1 VLLPVRS
8 SEEPNPVHRVQL
20 EGPKYTIEQIGAKVG
35 KAPAYVAS
43 RARLTELIPAVV
55 EAFYAEEI
63 GVGIFRGETPHIEV
77 KELKASKV
85 LKLWRDVV
93 LWLCARGCRKR
104 AKMTHGPVCQD
115 CSPVN

>member
-20 EGPKYTIEQIGAKVG
+20 EEPKYTIEQVGAKVG

-43 RARLTELIPAVV
+43 RARLTELIPAVI

-63 GVGIFRGETPHIEV
+63 GVGQSSF
-77 KELKASKV
+77 S
-85 LKLWRDVV
+85 
-93 LWLCARGCRKR
+93 
-104 AKMTHGPVCQD
+104 
-115 CSPVN
+115 SPMHALSAGD